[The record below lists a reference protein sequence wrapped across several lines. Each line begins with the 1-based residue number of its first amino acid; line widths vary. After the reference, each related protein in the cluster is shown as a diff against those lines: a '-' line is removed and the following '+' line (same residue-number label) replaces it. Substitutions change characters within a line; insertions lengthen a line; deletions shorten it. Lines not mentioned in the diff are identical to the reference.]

1 MTIQDIKNSIRN
13 VPDFPK
19 SGIQFKDITTAIK
32 QPQILQEIIT
42 TIAAKYQNQHIDYVV
57 GIESRGFIF
66 GAALAYALKC
76 GFVPIR
82 KPNKLPAQTISQEY
96 ALEYGTDKLE
106 IHTDAIAEASKVL
119 IIDDLLA
126 TGGTAVAAV
135 QLVQRLH
142 ADIVGFAFIIELTSL
157 QGSKSLQQYAD
168 VYSLLKY

>member
-13 VPDFPK
+13 VPDFPE

-106 IHTDAIAEASKVL
+106 IHTDALAEASKVL

>member
-42 TIAAKYQNQHIDYVV
+42 TIAAQYQNQHIDYVV

-106 IHTDAIAEASKVL
+106 IHTDAFTEASKVL

-126 TGGTAVAAV
+126 TGGTAAAAAK
-135 QLVQRLH
+135 LVQRLH
-142 ADIVGFAFIIELTSL
+142 ANIVGFAFIIELTAL

>member
-42 TIAAKYQNQHIDYVV
+42 TIAAQYQNQHIEYVV

-82 KPNKLPAQTISQEY
+82 KPNKLPAQTISKEY

-106 IHTDAIAEASKVL
+106 IHTDAFTEASKVL

-126 TGGTAVAAV
+126 TGGTAAAAAK
-135 QLVQRLH
+135 LVQRLH
-142 ADIVGFAFIIELTSL
+142 ANIVGFAFIIELTAL